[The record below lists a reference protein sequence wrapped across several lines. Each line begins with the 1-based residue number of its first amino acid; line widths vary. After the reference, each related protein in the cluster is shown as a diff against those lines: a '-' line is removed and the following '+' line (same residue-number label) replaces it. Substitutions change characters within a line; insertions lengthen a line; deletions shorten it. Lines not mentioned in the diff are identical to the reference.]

1 MANHTLG
8 FLEDHLRI
16 ADQFFNCFSQKPFES
31 YRKVCGDM
39 SWAKPAYSI
48 QIGPIPADKRD
59 QMMTAAI
66 NTDILTSHQESGNES
81 CIKDTPKR
89 HTKKRT
95 LTESIYD
102 KENIPTSNKTINDVK
117 KPPAKRMLLETDIIA
132 KKSSK
137 GKTKTKTLS
146 KRKKIPLL
154 QGQKQL
160 TNFFR

>member
-1 MANHTLG
+1 
-8 FLEDHLRI
+8 
-16 ADQFFNCFSQKPFES
+16 
-31 YRKVCGDM
+31 M

-48 QIGPIPADKRD
+48 QIGPSPANKRD

-81 CIKDTPKR
+81 YIKDTPKC

-102 KENIPTSNKTINDVK
+102 KENIPIGNKTINDVK
-117 KPPAKRMLLETDIIA
+117 KPPAKRMLLETDITA

>member
-1 MANHTLG
+1 
-8 FLEDHLRI
+8 
-16 ADQFFNCFSQKPFES
+16 
-31 YRKVCGDM
+31 M

-48 QIGPIPADKRD
+48 QIGPIPANKRD

-81 CIKDTPKR
+81 CIKDTPKC

-95 LTESIYD
+95 LKESMCD